1 MPAASVRDV
10 ARIAEFDEMEEIGDH
25 LAGAHSE
32 CSYPEPAKG
41 EKIRADPDTPWRRK
55 LSDAFIPIQQRHQG
69 QTHI

>member
-41 EKIRADPDTPWRRK
+41 EKI
-55 LSDAFIPIQQRHQG
+55 
-69 QTHI
+69 QTLLGEGN